1 MNRVLMLAP
10 VFLLIPMAVA
20 AQGATAP
27 PRQKPIMHEPNRLE
41 TCPVVLFAWQKADG
55 EMIEVGESRPKG
67 PAQRLHL
74 TVEYPA
80 SKAITRAR
88 ITVHGFIAKARVAPT
103 PARSGSPAEASRTL
117 DVVFRADSKGD
128 SASADLWVPGLTAV
142 RTIDLD
148 AVTFADGSSR
158 SLVGR
163 VACSIVPDPLM
174 LIAGH

>member
-20 AQGATAP
+20 AQGSTAP
-27 PRQKPIMHEPNRLE
+27 SRQKPLLHERTRLE
-41 TCPVVLFAWQKADG
+41 TCPVVLVARQKADG
-55 EMIEVGESRPKG
+55 VMVEVGERRPKG

-74 TVEYPA
+74 TVEYPG

-103 PARSGSPAEASRTL
+103 PARGGSPAEASKTL
-117 DVVFRADSKGD
+117 EVAFRPDPKGN

-163 VACSIVPDPLM
+163 AACSIVPDPLM